1 MLFTRIALC
10 LKDIFLNVLGMGN
23 NSENSCSREKMHCTI
38 IPERLGVDELG
49 EERGEGEEE
58 ASHPELGVSS
68 ILYLRVCVFIY
79 MWVYKTMKGL
89 NFYKSRQR
97 VNQRKLFWIQNLR
110 HDYGLNRI
118 WNRR

>member
-1 MLFTRIALC
+1 MLKRENALYNNPRETRNGI
-10 LKDIFLNVLGMGN
+10 
-23 NSENSCSREKMHCTI
+23 CT
-38 IPERLGVDELG
+38 EQDELG
-49 EERGEGEEE
+49 EERGEGEKE

-68 ILYLRVCVFIY
+68 VLYLCVCVFIY

-89 NFYKSRQR
+89 NFYESRQR